1 MWKSNRKPNM
11 LGSHMHENHLP
22 PIKVHYIGP
31 KLVVQNPFLKSKSN
45 DLKKK
50 LNGIEVHIFF
60 HL

>member
-1 MWKSNRKPNM
+1 
-11 LGSHMHENHLP
+11 MHENHLP
-22 PIKVHYIGP
+22 PIKVHYTGP